1 MEGVR
6 VDEASVSTIKETRL
20 RAWKRTSTAM
30 KKQTLVTLLLLLSA
44 AITTSVAPAAVLLR
58 IPDESPGV
66 PAYARTDHFLHN
78 EEWAAIVFYREPAC
92 VPDSFNLLNLVNIP
106 AVFECPLTVA
116 GFEIW
121 ENGPPPLSSDMA
133 PIFSNLH
140 GLGAVPVWFVSWREL
155 QEEIADGVLTIT
167 DLASM
172 ASLQVGSASFFDE
185 RLHPIGGAQHPNLSI
200 VAHGR
205 LLDGRSVQLEATSS
219 LQEHGQNTGLRIKS
233 IRIAFK

>member
-6 VDEASVSTIKETRL
+6 VDEASEKNQRNQAQSLK
-20 RAWKRTSTAM
+20 KNNNAM
-30 KKQTLVTLLLLLSA
+30 KKQTFVTLLLLLSA
-44 AITTSVAPAAVLLR
+44 AIAPSVAPAAVLVH
-58 IPDESPGV
+58 IPDESPGI
-66 PAYARTDHFLHN
+66 PAYARADGFLHN

-92 VPDSFNLLNLVNIP
+92 VPAGFNLLNLVDIP
-106 AVFECPLTVA
+106 AAFGCPLTVA

-121 ENGPPPLSSDMA
+121 ENGPPPIDAA

-140 GLGAVPVWFVSWREL
+140 GLGAVPVWFVSWPEL
-155 QEEIADGVLTIT
+155 QEQIADGVLTIT

-205 LLDGRSVQLEATSS
+205 LLDGRSFQSEATST
-219 LQEHGQNTGLRIKS
+219 LQEHGQNTGLRFNS